1 MAGEVKGKKA
11 TLSDIEI
18 QNVIHIEQ
26 IDDGAIGFSV
36 IVSCD
41 IEHSV
46 SLSGKVSLTEGWA
59 FVRDGFLIL
68 FLKRERSAD
77 LYIL

>member
-1 MAGEVKGKKA
+1 MIYDGKVKENKA

-26 IDDGAIGFSV
+26 VDDGAISFSV

-41 IEHSV
+41 IEHSIS
-46 SLSGKVSLTEGWA
+46 SLV
-59 FVRDGFLIL
+59 GFRL
-68 FLKRERSAD
+68 LKNG
-77 LYIL
+77 LM

>member
-1 MAGEVKGKKA
+1 MSAEVKEKKA

-18 QNVIHIEQ
+18 QNVVHIEQ
-26 IDDGAIGFSV
+26 VDDGAISFSV

-46 SLSGKVSLTEGWA
+46 SSTGKVSLLRNGLT
-59 FVRDGFLIL
+59 
-68 FLKRERSAD
+68 
-77 LYIL
+77 